1 MFEPVHG
8 SAPDI
13 AGQGL
18 ANPIGAVGSA
28 ALMLDHLGLPAEAAR
43 LNRAIEATTA
53 AGVLTRDLGGTA
65 STEDVAKALIDALDG

>member
-1 MFEPVHG
+1 VHG

-28 ALMLDHLGLPAEAAR
+28 ALMLDHLGLPEQATR
-43 LNRAIEATTA
+43 LHRAIEAATA
-53 AGVLTRDLGGTA
+53 AGLLTRDLGGTA
-65 STEDVAKALIDALDG
+65 TTEDVTKGLIQALNG